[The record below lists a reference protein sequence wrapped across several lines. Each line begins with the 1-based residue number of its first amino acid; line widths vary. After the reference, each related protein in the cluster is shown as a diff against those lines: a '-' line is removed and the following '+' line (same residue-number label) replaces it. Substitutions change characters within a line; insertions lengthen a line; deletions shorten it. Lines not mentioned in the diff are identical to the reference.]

1 MINVVDNNCTS
12 IARIGIIFLQS
23 NEIIM
28 KLNYKIPKYLKD
40 AYNKELGLYEVAL
53 ANSDFTNAWYHLERS
68 HIIGQSYPI
77 EHTYSHWL
85 MLKFGLM
92 QKNTKEVFGQI
103 IRLIVGGWK
112 SFINHIPIGNTGGAN
127 VPPLKRMPIP
137 NDIKNL
143 FNSK

>member
-1 MINVVDNNCTS
+1 
-12 IARIGIIFLQS
+12 
-23 NEIIM
+23 M
-28 KLNYKIPKYLKD
+28 KFNIKIPKPLKQ
-40 AYNKELGLYEVAL
+40 AYIEELKRYSFCLENEQFG
-53 ANSDFTNAWYHLERS
+53 SAWYHLERS

-85 MLKFGLM
+85 MLKFGFR

-103 IRLIVGGWK
+103 IRLLVGGWK
-112 SFINHIPIGNTGGAN
+112 SFIDHVSLGNTGGAN
-127 VPPLKRMPIP
+127 VPPLKSMPIP